1 MSNAR
6 NLANNLAALV
16 AAETP
21 VQGATGSRNLIIN
34 GSMQVWQRGAGTTTI
49 SNSTYPTVMM
59 IDYFLKKNVIVIE
72 FTTVNVIVTALCITS
87 HAANV
92 ARINHAA
99 PEESIITG

>member
-1 MSNAR
+1 
-6 NLANNLAALV
+6 
-16 AAETP
+16 
-21 VQGATGSRNLIIN
+21 
-34 GSMQVWQRGAGTTTI
+34 
-49 SNSTYPTVMM
+49 MM

-72 FTTVNVIVTALCITS
+72 FTTVNVIVTALCVTS